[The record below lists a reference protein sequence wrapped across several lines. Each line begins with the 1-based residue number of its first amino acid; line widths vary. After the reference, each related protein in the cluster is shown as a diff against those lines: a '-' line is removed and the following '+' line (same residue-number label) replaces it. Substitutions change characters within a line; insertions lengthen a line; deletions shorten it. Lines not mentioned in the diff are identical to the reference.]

1 VIALELGT
9 VIATQDGPSPFR
21 FSFVVRS
28 GVRVGLNRFVKVE
41 VDGDWLFGHVTDVVR
56 TNRYFERTDAVW
68 EYERGGGLSAA
79 FPTKMWEYSVAS
91 VRVIGSWRNGT
102 VQRPAVPP
110 SPGQTVYG
118 LSEDELWSV
127 LGLDREGLEIGT
139 IEEQG
144 CSVRLNPTRLL
155 QKHLAILAMS
165 GAGKSNCAR
174 VLVEELLRR
183 GSGRPAVVIFDVHGE
198 YSGMASAFRD
208 QVKVVRAESVR
219 IAVSEMTIWHFKEFL
234 PEMSGSQARD
244 LSQILAELRSQSR
257 AFGIEEVIERLR
269 ESERVN
275 RNLRAA
281 LEGWLFD
288 LQALGVFG
296 RDGWPRWEDVV
307 APGTAVIVDMERI
320 TSLTK
325 KQILLA
331 YIADRLF
338 LLRRRGLIPPTVLV
352 IEEAH
357 TFAPTE
363 SAISKH
369 ILETIARE
377 GRKFFMSLVVISQ
390 RPVRLSATLLSQ
402 TNTNIILRITNPY
415 DLEHIKKSSEMVTG
429 EMTDA
434 ISSLAVGE
442 ALVVGEAVNF
452 PVFVRVRKSI
462 TSDRFESSF
471 EEAARL
477 YELSTRPGSWSTETS
492 EQSSSLRMDS
502 GESTRSSTY
511 SSITGERST

>member
-1 VIALELGT
+1 
-9 VIATQDGPSPFR
+9 
-21 FSFVVRS
+21 
-28 GVRVGLNRFVKVE
+28 
-41 VDGDWLFGHVTDVVR
+41 
-56 TNRYFERTDAVW
+56 
-68 EYERGGGLSAA
+68 
-79 FPTKMWEYSVAS
+79 
-91 VRVIGSWRNGT
+91 
-102 VQRPAVPP
+102 
-110 SPGQTVYG
+110 
-118 LSEDELWSV
+118 
-127 LGLDREGLEIGT
+127 
-139 IEEQG
+139 
-144 CSVRLNPTRLL
+144 
-155 QKHLAILAMS
+155 
-165 GAGKSNCAR
+165 
-174 VLVEELLRR
+174 
-183 GSGRPAVVIFDVHGE
+183 VIFDVHGE